1 MATFQ
6 ITGPNGKK
14 YRVQGE
20 NAEGAFRALQQH
32 LGAVPQQES
41 QASADTRN
49 ELSALTQ
56 GMAGELPGGNLAAA
70 RYEAMPAWQKPLQA
84 ADDTARL
91 LASGL
96 TFGYADKLAGY
107 LGGEGT
113 EAERERTQQARDRAG
128 AAGTAA
134 EIAGAVAVPMA
145 AASKGVT
152 LAGRLGTGGMT
163 GAKGLLARSALMGAE
178 GAGYGALTAAGNDQ
192 DISEGAGYGAVGGA
206 LGNVAGE
213 AISAGVGKVA
223 GLFNKKPDIP
233 SVEKLR
239 DMAKSA
245 YDKADNAGVIFN
257 PQGIQ
262 RLSTDI
268 KTQLADFGFDPAL
281 QPRIMA
287 VINRL
292 DDLSQSNVTLKGMDT
307 LRKVANNA
315 RLSQDP
321 SERMIGGRVIEALD
335 DFVENVRPGEVMAGD
350 AQKGAEAL
358 KEARE
363 LWSRVRK
370 TEMVEGAVEKAEL
383 RAASTGAGGNAD
395 NATRQNLRRILEKE
409 RGLKPDERKALETV
423 VRGTPGQNAL
433 RLAGKFAPTGV
444 VSGVLSGGAGLGLL
458 GPAGLAI
465 PLAGAGA
472 KAVADRMTGKNVNKL
487 VEILRAGGN
496 ASATQAAPNLVQ
508 RLAQSKREALARFL
522 MGIGAYEAGTR

>member
-1 MATFQ
+1 MPTFQ
-6 ITGPNGKK
+6 ITGPDGKK
-14 YRVQGE
+14 YRVKGE

-32 LGAVPQQES
+32 IGSPAQAPQQES
-41 QASADTRN
+41 QASVDTRN

-56 GMAGELPGGNLAAA
+56 GMDAQKA
-70 RYEAMPAWQKPLQA
+70 YEAAPTSQQIPQA
-84 ADDTARL
+84 ADDVMRL
-91 LASGL
+91 VANGL
-96 TFGYADKLAGY
+96 TFGYGDKIAGA
-107 LGGEGT
+107 LSGEGT
-113 EAERERTQQARDRAG
+113 VAERVKTDMARQRAG
-128 AAGTAA
+128 SAGTGA
-134 EIAGAVAVPMA
+134 EVVGAVAGPIGIA
-145 AASKGVT
+145 RQGAT
-152 LAGRLGTGGMT
+152 LAGRLGTGAMT
-163 GAKGLLARSALMGAE
+163 GAKGLAARSSLMAAE

-192 DISEGAGYGAVGGA
+192 DIGEGAGFGLVGGA

-239 DMAKSA
+239 DMAKDA
-245 YDKADNAGVIFN
+245 YQRADDAGVIFN

-262 RLSTDI
+262 RLSADI

-281 QPRIMA
+281 QPRVVA
-287 VINRL
+287 VLNRL
-292 DDLSQSNVTLKGMDT
+292 DGLSQGNVTLKGMDT

-350 AQKGAEAL
+350 AQAGSEAL
-358 KEARE
+358 REARG

-395 NATRQNLRRILEKE
+395 NATRQNMRRILEKE
-409 RGLKPDERKALETV
+409 RGLKPDERAALETV

-496 ASATQAAPNLVQ
+496 ASATQAAPNAVQ
-508 RLAQSKREALARFL
+508 RLAQSKREALARIL
-522 MGIGAYEAGTR
+522 MGIGAHESGTPTR